1 MHKSYKPFRR
11 RVNLKTATLKSMKS
25 ASSSATPKNV
35 FKTREFQANITDIA
49 LFLAKFLSGK
59 NEISITP
66 QEDYRGFACRIEKT
80 GGRKYYNIIVPRWDI
95 YDLPLDPKSKYRI
108 YRSSIWHECL
118 PQGHDV
124 VCLDGLKDISEIRIG
139 DLVLGHDGCYHRVTD
154 VKIFYYEGDLI
165 KIRPTSTGHFI
176 LATPNHPFLA
186 VKRVKAGHRGG
197 KRDVHTLKQITIQEQ
212 SMEWVPAEE
221 LSVSDYLLMP
231 IMDDVDVEAI
241 NISDFIDVP
250 IVNDEICYAQPYFS
264 RKRIIRPNRIP
275 INRSFLT
282 FCGFY
287 VAEGHAEERSIVFT
301 FGKHEEKT
309 VKEILKIGKE
319 IFGVTGRIYQYPKKI
334 VVHFNAW
341 YLPKLFKLWFGSSA
355 TTKKIPLWI
364 KKLPAGKLVYFLEAY
379 MRGDGCKIIYH
390 RRRHYIVSQVR
401 TASKTLAFDIF
412 QMMLKI
418 GIVPSI
424 SVQKQAGFKK
434 GSPTYQLTISSNG
447 LERFMRILGVDEST
461 GIVQRRSQ
469 SFVNQRYAWLRIRS
483 IERVPFKG
491 YVYNLEVEGSSSFVT
506 ELIAVHNSMHARY
519 TPEKVYG
526 IGAEK
531 DKVVDPLRHDI
542 ANILEDRR
550 IEDLGA
556 KMWPGYK
563 SERLFSNAYFWSQ
576 RMNVGEFYKIYLA
589 NYYDPQK
596 GDFDLSRISPQQRQ
610 AVLKWLKQRLS
621 HMRHEAFLQRI
632 ITGKIKG
639 AEDLPL
645 EERRRIEDVA
655 AYAEDELKK
664 ITKENISEDRIYQ
677 TLKRLTDKVIK
688 DLQLQYYKPP
698 VRMVGQSS
706 WDETFTSEWAEGAGT
721 DDRQKVRAGID
732 DYFDEIVKV
741 EYICTRCGKPYTKI
755 YGHRYKGGRSTP
767 PPGYESITV

>member
-1 MHKSYKPFRR
+1 MRKSYKPFRR

-25 ASSSATPKNV
+25 TASSSVAPKNV

-49 LFLAKFLSGK
+49 LFLARFLSGK
-59 NEISITP
+59 NEIYITP
-66 QEDYRGFACRIEKT
+66 QDYYGGFACRIEKI

-108 YRSSIWHECL
+108 YRSSIWHEAC
-118 PQGHDV
+118 
-124 VCLDGLKDISEIRIG
+124 
-139 DLVLGHDGCYHRVTD
+139 
-154 VKIFYYEGDLI
+154 
-165 KIRPTSTGHFI
+165 
-176 LATPNHPFLA
+176 
-186 VKRVKAGHRGG
+186 
-197 KRDVHTLKQITIQEQ
+197 
-212 SMEWVPAEE
+212 
-221 LSVSDYLLMP
+221 
-231 IMDDVDVEAI
+231 
-241 NISDFIDVP
+241 
-250 IVNDEICYAQPYFS
+250 
-264 RKRIIRPNRIP
+264 
-275 INRSFLT
+275 
-282 FCGFY
+282 
-287 VAEGHAEERSIVFT
+287 
-301 FGKHEEKT
+301 
-309 VKEILKIGKE
+309 
-319 IFGVTGRIYQYPKKI
+319 
-334 VVHFNAW
+334 
-341 YLPKLFKLWFGSSA
+341 
-355 TTKKIPLWI
+355 
-364 KKLPAGKLVYFLEAY
+364 
-379 MRGDGCKIIYH
+379 
-390 RRRHYIVSQVR
+390 
-401 TASKTLAFDIF
+401 
-412 QMMLKI
+412 
-418 GIVPSI
+418 
-424 SVQKQAGFKK
+424 
-434 GSPTYQLTISSNG
+434 
-447 LERFMRILGVDEST
+447 
-461 GIVQRRSQ
+461 
-469 SFVNQRYAWLRIRS
+469 
-483 IERVPFKG
+483 
-491 YVYNLEVEGSSSFVT
+491 
-506 ELIAVHNSMHARY
+506 HARY
-519 TPEKVYG
+519 TPEKVYS

-531 DKVVDPLRHDI
+531 EKVIDPLRHDI